1 MMATSEKKMV
11 KKPHRICNDCGV
23 FVWSTAEWI
32 SHNILVHNKDHKET
46 GDVPKSTKVAHKEHK
61 ETGAVPKSTKVNSFC
76 RHCYDR
82 SRAGAV
88 PKSMKVNLF
97 SEVGET
103 LKVCEIWIQLLFY
116 SVLLCG
122 SIRSSAWRQGKIKYD
137 LRCETTG

>member
-11 KKPHRICNDCGV
+11 KKPHQICNECGV
-23 FVWSTAEWI
+23 FLGSTAEWI
-32 SHNILVHNKDHKET
+32 SHNILVHNKD
-46 GDVPKSTKVAHKEHK
+46 HK

-88 PKSMKVNLF
+88 PKSMKVNSF